1 MFPLLLHR
9 VCKKWNSLVKDKSL
23 WTYVDLTYETP
34 KHTFMH
40 KPKLLQFM
48 QTYLGR
54 TLKSFRTGFCSV
66 NNKVLEFLHYH
77 CPNLQE
83 LILEGN
89 VNQELELS
97 LLPETLTCLEIH
109 GMIPQDYPKNWFR
122 PLTPEYFPNLT
133 SFTVQDPRD
142 PDQTIFQISRLKTLQ
157 HLKLLDF
164 DKEPISRP
172 GFLAV
177 VKNLDQLESFAIA
190 GCCGV
195 PSDYTK
201 LIAKHLPKL
210 KQLKLDDSDFLKGKD
225 LKPLTSLQ
233 HLETLSVE
241 CCQHVTFKHLAK
253 FVQAMPKLKH
263 LHYCAHKCRYV
274 RRHVLFEK
282 YAYIQSLNPDL
293 QLYYAYWPHWEDYFA
308 EPDSDSDINQF
319 GDEDAPDVCRGW
331 DDSSSSQSESED

>member
-1 MFPLLLHR
+1 
-9 VCKKWNSLVKDKSL
+9 
-23 WTYVDLTYETP
+23 
-34 KHTFMH
+34 
-40 KPKLLQFM
+40 M

-83 LILEGN
+83 LTLKGN

-97 LLPETLTCLEIH
+97 LLPETLTCLEIL

-133 SFTVQDPRD
+133 SFSVQDPRD
-142 PDQTIFQISRLKTLQ
+142 PDETVFHISRLKTLR

-164 DKEPISRP
+164 DQEPISRP
-172 GFLAV
+172 AFSALV
-177 VKNLDQLESFAIA
+177 RNLNNLESLSIEGF
-190 GCCGV
+190 CGV
-195 PSDYTK
+195 PSNYTL

-225 LKPLTSLQ
+225 LKPLVTLQ
-233 HLETLSVE
+233 DLETVSLE
-241 CCQHVTFKHLAK
+241 CCQNVSFRHVAK
-253 FVQAMPKLKH
+253 FVQAMPRLKH
-263 LHYCAHKCRYV
+263 LHYCAHKCKYV
-274 RRHVLFEK
+274 KRHILFEK
-282 YAYIQSLNPDL
+282 YAFIQSLNPDL
-293 QLYYAYWPHWEDYFA
+293 QLYYAYWPHWEDYLL

-331 DDSSSSQSESED
+331 DGGESSQSEDEN